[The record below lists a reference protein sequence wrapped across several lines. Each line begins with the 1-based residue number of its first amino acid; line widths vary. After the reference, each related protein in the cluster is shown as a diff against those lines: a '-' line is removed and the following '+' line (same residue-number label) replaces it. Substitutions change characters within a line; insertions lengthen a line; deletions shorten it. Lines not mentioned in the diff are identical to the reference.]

1 MAVDRRTFLGAPL
14 AAGAAVGVLAG
25 EAAAQA
31 PSAKPVLKPGER
43 LDARSQK
50 PAVATEAYAAYA
62 ANIKYADIDA
72 ATLAKAK
79 HRVLDLIGCAIGG
92 APAAG
97 NAGLVDLV
105 KVQGG
110 APEASV
116 IGYKVKAPAAQVAMT
131 NAVIS
136 RAYDFEVMT
145 VVVDGQQV
153 ASHHSP
159 STCMTA
165 LALSEREHRS
175 GKEFLAALVMGDD
188 ICARMLA
195 ASGLDFGQGWDG
207 APIYSSVGAAAIS
220 ANLMRLSPQQ
230 AQDAFGLVVDTI
242 AGTVQNIWDGATDW
256 KLPQGLAARNGVF
269 AAELAKRGWVGVSD
283 ALRAP
288 YGFFAQYT
296 AGCAKPEVL
305 TKALGK
311 AFWAE
316 EYFKPYPACAATH
329 PTIECALALRAN
341 NKFAA
346 GDVERWTISIAPAGL
361 NVFVSKP
368 FEARRYAHCDANFS
382 HQWQAANALVH
393 GAVRQEHYDDAKGI
407 RNPEVMDLV
416 ARSSLAAL
424 PPGQTGFVIEA
435 HMKDGRVLS
444 QRHAG
449 RPSHNPAEKGSS
461 YEELV
466 AKFRQQVAFSGF
478 VSTRT
483 ANEIIRRID
492 KLEDEPDMAGF
503 VKLLTRSQYQQA

>member
-1 MAVDRRTFLGAPL
+1 
-14 AAGAAVGVLAG
+14 
-25 EAAAQA
+25 
-31 PSAKPVLKPGER
+31 
-43 LDARSQK
+43 
-50 PAVATEAYAAYA
+50 VATEAFAAYA
-62 ANIKYADIDA
+62 SGIRFSDLDA
-72 ATLAKAK
+72 ATVTKAK

-97 NAGLVDLV
+97 NAGLVDLLQA
-105 KVQGG
+105 KGG
-110 APEASV
+110 RPEATV
-116 IGYKVKAPAAQVAMT
+116 IGYKVKGPASEVAMT

-159 STCMTA
+159 TTCMTA
-165 LALSEREHRS
+165 LALAERDKLS
-175 GKEFLAALVMGDD
+175 GKDFLAALVMGDD

-207 APIYSSVGAAAIS
+207 APIYSTIGAVAIA
-220 ANLMRLSPQQ
+220 ANLMRLTPQQ
-230 AQDAFGLVVDTI
+230 TQDAFGLSVDTI

-269 AAELAKRGWVGVSD
+269 AAELAKRGWVGVAD
-283 ALRAP
+283 ALNAP
-288 YGFFAQYT
+288 YGFYAQYT

-316 EYFKPYPACAATH
+316 EYFNPFPACAATH
-329 PTIECALALRAN
+329 PTIECALAMREN
-341 NKFAA
+341 NKLKAS
-346 GDVERWTISIAPAGL
+346 DIQRWTIRIAPAGL

-393 GAVRQEHYDDAKGI
+393 GAILQQHYENGAI
-407 RNPEVMDLV
+407 THPEVMALV
-416 ARSSLAAL
+416 ERSTLAAL
-424 PPGQTGFVIEA
+424 PPGKTGFEIEVVTN
-435 HMKDGRVLS
+435 DGRTLVE
-444 QRHAG
+444 RHAG
-449 RPSHNPAEKGSS
+449 RPSKNPAEKGSS
-461 YEELV
+461 YADLV

-478 VSTRT
+478 VPTRT
-483 ANEIIRRID
+483 ADEIIKRID
-492 KLEDEPDMAGF
+492 RLEDEPDMAAF
-503 VKLLTRSQYQQA
+503 VRLLARHQYKVA